1 MDINKVLR
9 PYKIKLLFEAVINAV
24 LLATT
29 SSFFVV
35 FLISLVYH
43 LLVQETPMPSTYMI
57 GGIIFVVAFL
67 IELVLGYPTRKR
79 VAVRMDAIGLQERI
93 STMLALESEN
103 TKIAE
108 IQRKDAIAQINKTS
122 PKSLK
127 MRVAKKS
134 LIACGIS
141 IFMAVG
147 ILFLPYDVFAF
158 GTTENLE
165 QEEKEQIVKDL
176 IEELREEVKQA
187 ELDKELKET
196 LDEMIEELEEE
207 LEDTESELEQAA
219 KIEEA
224 KEKMKELLEKAL
236 TKKQIGEA
244 LQNYELTRALGE
256 AISGGDGNKVTEALD
271 GLEKVST
278 EDKTKVSELATT
290 LKTALGETDVEVDS
304 LYEALENFALTLSKI
319 DTDSESFSVE
329 LATTFDV
336 AEKAILEAL
345 KKQDEIQKEKDKL
358 EETLEDAKDKTLGNE
373 KEEESDEESK
383 EEESDKEANKND
395 GEQSNKEQ
403 QEGKP
408 PNGQSPQGNGN
419 ERPPEGPGEGNTMT
433 EEIFDPVL
441 GNVPY
446 GKVFAAYYAK
456 YLEALKEGEVPKDL
470 QEIMDKYF
478 SSLN

>member
-1 MDINKVLR
+1 MDLNKVLR
-9 PYKIKLLFEAVINAV
+9 PFKRKLLFETVINAV

-43 LLVQETPMPSTYMI
+43 ILVKETPMTSTYMI
-57 GGIIFVVAFL
+57 GIIIFVIAFL
-67 IELVLGYPTRKR
+67 IGLVLGYPTRKR
-79 VAVRMDAIGLQERI
+79 VAIRLDAVGLQERI
-93 STMLALESEN
+93 STMIALESEN

-108 IQRKDAIAQINKTS
+108 IQRKDAIAQINQMT
-122 PKSLK
+122 PRSLK
-127 MRVAKKS
+127 MHVAKKS
-134 LIACGIS
+134 LIVCAIS
-141 IFMAVG
+141 IFLAAA
-147 ILFLPYDVFAF
+147 ILFLPYNIFAF
-158 GTTENLE
+158 GVTEDLA

-187 ELDKELKET
+187 ELDKELKDA
-196 LDEMIEELEEE
+196 LDEMIEELEEK
-207 LEDTESELEQAA
+207 LEDTESELEQVA

-236 TKKQIGEA
+236 TKQQIGEA
-244 LQNYELTRALGE
+244 LQKYELTRALGE
-256 AISGGDGNKVTEALD
+256 AISSGDGSKVSEAL
-271 GLEKVST
+271 GALEKTLS
-278 EDKTKVSELATT
+278 EDKIKVLELATT
-290 LKTALGETDVEVDS
+290 LKTALEETEVEADS
-304 LYEALENFALTLSKI
+304 LYEALETFSLTLSTVNVDKE
-319 DTDSESFSVE
+319 TFLTE
-329 LATTFDV
+329 LEEAFDEV
-336 AEKAILEAL
+336 EKAILEAL
-345 KKQDEIQKEKDKL
+345 KKQDEIEEEKDKL

-373 KEEESDEESK
+373 KEEEPDEESK
-383 EEESDKEANKND
+383 EEESDKDADKND
-395 GEQSNKEQ
+395 GEQSDKEQ
-403 QEGKP
+403 QEANP
-408 PNGQSPQGNGN
+408 PNGQSSQGNGN

-433 EEIFDPVL
+433 EGIFDPVL